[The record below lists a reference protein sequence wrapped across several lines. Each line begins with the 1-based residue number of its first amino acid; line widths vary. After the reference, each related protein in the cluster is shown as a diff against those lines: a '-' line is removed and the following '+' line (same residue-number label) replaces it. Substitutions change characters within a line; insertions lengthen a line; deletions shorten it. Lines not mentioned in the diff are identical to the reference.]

1 MKSWV
6 PTLAPGDPGPVDLNY
21 LGTGT
26 NYQYNGWPNGC
37 FSKGEEGATV
47 WPTIVLRIVACH
59 EKSILKHI
67 VDLVSRFSART
78 DFACG
83 VYNDNT
89 WNPEYPLS
97 IIVAGGRDFAG
108 NNIYSVELLPLTDAG
123 TESLIMIGRTVV

>member
-26 NYQYNGWPNGC
+26 NYQYNGWPNNYQYNGWPNGC

-47 WPTIVLRIVACH
+47 RPTIVPRIVTCH

-67 VDLVSRFSART
+67 VDLVS
-78 DFACG
+78 
-83 VYNDNT
+83 
-89 WNPEYPLS
+89 
-97 IIVAGGRDFAG
+97 
-108 NNIYSVELLPLTDAG
+108 
-123 TESLIMIGRTVV
+123 